1 MVPAEYTK
9 NHTKPLT
16 RRVWRRQHTEKDVTE
31 MPNDLKKYKIV
42 IPGRLPGLNDYIK
55 AMNHNRHNG
64 AEMKRQNMNDVMWV
78 IRSQMG
84 NRKIKHP
91 VYVRFLW
98 VEQDRRRDRDNI
110 SAFGRKVILD
120 ALVSLGTIKDDGWD
134 YVTGFSERYA
144 VSKSNP
150 RIEVELIEQDGA
162 EGDTE

>member
-1 MVPAEYTK
+1 
-9 NHTKPLT
+9 
-16 RRVWRRQHTEKDVTE
+16 

-42 IPGRLPGLNDYIK
+42 IPGRLPGLNDYIH

-64 AEMKRQNMNDVMWV
+64 ADMKREHMNDVMWI

-84 NRKIKHP
+84 TRKIKRP

-98 VEQDRRRDRDNI
+98 VEKDKRRDRDNI

-120 ALVSLGTIKDDGWD
+120 ALVALGTIKDDGWD
-134 YVTGFSERYA
+134 YVTGLSDRYA